1 MIVAKELVV
10 SGKKKAAL
18 ETELRS
24 LKFKP
29 YPKVSKAREE
39 GEEADVLEEEEG
51 QAGDYDYLLGMA
63 IWSLT
68 TERVGFCVTR
78 LPLSALTSP
87 AQVEKMMNELKQK
100 EAELD
105 YLLGMKATDIWNNDL
120 EVFLA
125 EWEVSRGGLLV
136 QTEV

>member
-1 MIVAKELVV
+1 MLITSRFQQHMADELTKQYERISNQARFVQMIVAKDLVV

-68 TERVGFCVTR
+68 TERV
-78 LPLSALTSP
+78 SP
-87 AQVEKMMNELKQK
+87 A
-100 EAELD
+100 
-105 YLLGMKATDIWNNDL
+105 
-120 EVFLA
+120 
-125 EWEVSRGGLLV
+125 RLLV
-136 QTEV
+136 LH